1 MSTQNEIN
9 EILDDFDSISSER
22 FLVILEKIKPE
33 LKSSLTV
40 EYLQGKIDKVKALP
54 YEIEKKKM
62 CKSLTPYLDWY
73 LQGLS

>member
-73 LQGLS
+73 LQGLF